1 MATTI
6 TPFLWFDDQ
15 AEEAAALYT
24 SIFNGSIVGEHRW
37 GPGAPFPEGS
47 VMSVTFE
54 LAGCEYEAFN
64 GGPDHPFADSF
75 SISVTVDTQE
85 ELDDAWD
92 RLLEGG
98 GQPVACGWLSDR
110 FGLSWQIVPKVMG
123 ELLTDPDP
131 ERASRAVQAMLKM
144 VKLDAAALQAAAD
157 GTSDVP

>member
-110 FGLSWQIVPKVMG
+110 FGLSWQVTPIV
-123 ELLTDPDP
+123 LT
-131 ERASRAVQAMLKM
+131 QAYTSA
-144 VKLDAAALQAAAD
+144 DHAAAKRAFEAMMHMKKIDVAAIEAAVR
-157 GTSDVP
+157 G

>member
-1 MATTI
+1 MTTTV

-15 AEEAAALYT
+15 AEQAAALYI
-24 SIFNGSIVGEHRW
+24 SIFGGSIVRERRW

-64 GGPDHPFADSF
+64 GGPGHPFTDAF
-75 SISVTVDTQE
+75 SISVTLDTQA

-98 GQPVACGWLSDR
+98 GRPIACGWLCDR
-110 FGLSWQIVPKVMG
+110 FGLSWQIVPKLMG
-123 ELLTDPDP
+123 ELLSDPDP
-131 ERASRAVQAMLKM
+131 ERSGRAMRAMLQM

-157 GTSDVP
+157 GTAD